1 MTKLGIFGTSGFA
14 REVGDIADAL
24 GYEPIYLAADASEL
38 AVWAFD
44 QPAILESELET
55 LGSIP
60 FAIGIGENRIRE
72 RVATRYRDR
81 LSFPSLIHPTSSF
94 GRGQRAKIEA
104 QSGVIVCAGVR
115 FTNNIEVG
123 AFCVFNL
130 NATVGHDCVFEG
142 RPVRPSRVMSGWPR
156 AAGSGPVP
164 PSTKAPTPRNSR
176 SARTPP
182 SAPAQSLSNPPMPR
196 RFTSAFLPSES
207 NENLDHCRSRRQ
219 P

>member
-24 GYEPIYLAADASEL
+24 GYEPIYLAADADEL
-38 AVWAFD
+38 AAWAFD

-81 LSFPSLIHPTSSF
+81 LPFPSLIHPTSSF

-115 FTNNIEVG
+115 FTNNIKVG
-123 AFCVFNL
+123 AFCIFNL
-130 NATVGHDCVFEG
+130 NATVGHDCVFEDFANVAPG
-142 RPVRPSRVMSGWPR
+142 ATISGNVRVATR
-156 AAGSGPVP
+156 AWIGTGAAINQGANTEKLVIGADTTIGSGSVVVK
-164 PSTKAPTPRNSR
+164 STDA
-176 SARTPP
+176 SAVYVGI
-182 SAPAQSLSNPPMPR
+182 PAKR
-196 RFTSAFLPSES
+196 IK
-207 NENLDHCRSRRQ
+207 
-219 P
+219 